1 MLDHI
6 TDFLRQTV
14 LELDRIRGF
23 PEDLHQLKQR
33 IYRMSQELDDLN
45 EFKADY
51 EIFKQTTFDAITSLL
66 AKIQTL
72 STVTTDPAVDNGIKS
87 MTAEILAD
95 TLAFRDKLTP
105 APVVVPTP
113 VPDPI
118 PAPATILSTDPPPTP
133 DPAPVEQPSV

>member
-14 LELDRIRGF
+14 LELDRIREF
-23 PEDLHQLKQR
+23 PEDLHHLQQR
-33 IYRMSQELDDLN
+33 MFRMSQEIDDLN
-45 EFKADY
+45 EMKADY
-51 EIFKQTTFDAITSLL
+51 EVFKAMMIDGVTSLL

-72 STVTTDPAVDNGIKS
+72 SSVTTDPAVDNGIKS